1 MSFQDGPPQEIG
13 DIYRSSPGHS
23 TASPPTTGK
32 QSKWQPLSAVD
43 PSPVADAD
51 PFSLGDSDDEK
62 DTRIKETKADKT
74 RPLQRVSADTVAD
87 DVGTRSGG
95 EGGTHVT

>member
-13 DIYRSSPGHS
+13 NTHRPSPDS
-23 TASPPTTGK
+23 TRPLATTGK

-62 DTRIKETKADKT
+62 DARTKDAKVDDT
-74 RPLQRVSADTVAD
+74 RPLTKVSADAMTD
-87 DVGTRSGG
+87 DAGNKPGG
-95 EGGTHVT
+95 EGGKHVT

>member
-13 DIYRSSPGHS
+13 DIHRSPPDHS
-23 TASPPTTGK
+23 TRPLATAGK

-62 DTRIKETKADKT
+62 DAKTKDTKVDDPRRIE
-74 RPLQRVSADTVAD
+74 SVAAEAMKD
-87 DVGTRSGG
+87 DVGSTTGGDSGK
-95 EGGTHVT
+95 HVT

>member
-13 DIYRSSPGHS
+13 DIYRPSPDHS
-23 TASPPTTGK
+23 TRPLATTGK

-62 DTRIKETKADKT
+62 DARTKDTKVDDT
-74 RPLQRVSADTVAD
+74 RPLTKVSADAMTD
-87 DVGTRSGG
+87 DVGNRSGG
-95 EGGTHVT
+95 MAESM